1 MNNPIHIYYINLHQI
16 NALQSGQSIRK
27 QENIMLTYFFHSKR
41 SRSHSRFFYLIL
53 CTVLVCP
60 MLLFTGCGNITDAD
74 TSTTG
79 NQPISISSIKLN
91 TAVQITIY
99 DSQDKALLDD
109 CLALCDKYELIFSR
123 TNEKSELYKLNHRK
137 DVSDGDFSTDG
148 QTTPYPVS
156 GTADTWHISEDLA
169 ALLSEGLDITKESDG
184 AFDIA
189 IAPLTSLWD
198 FTAEDPRVPDD
209 AAIQKALP
217 LCSSDGV
224 TIDGQ
229 DITLPSDDIQ
239 FDVGAIA
246 KGYIADRLKDFLMKK
261 GVKSAIINLGGNV
274 LCIGSKPDGT
284 PFKIGIQKPFADRN
298 ETEAVMD
305 ITGKSVVS
313 SGIYER
319 CFKQDGKLYHHILNP
334 QTGYPYDNGLISV
347 TIISDQSVDGDALS
361 TTCFALGLEDGLKF
375 AEKKGVQAVFITEDY
390 ELHYTDGFRDEIRVT
405 DVES

>member
-1 MNNPIHIYYINLHQI
+1 M
-16 NALQSGQSIRK
+16 S
-27 QENIMLTYFFHSKR
+27 TYFFHSKR

-60 MLLFTGCGNITDAD
+60 MLLFTGCQNTTG
-74 TSTTG
+74 TSTATEKE
-79 NQPISISSIKLN
+79 PISISSIKLN
-91 TAVQITIY
+91 TAIQITIY
-99 DSQDKALLDD
+99 DSQDKSLLDD
-109 CLALCDKYELIFSR
+109 CLALCDRYELIFSR
-123 TNEKSELYKLNHRK
+123 TNENSELYKLNHRIS
-137 DVSDGDFSTDG
+137 DSAVSNQTIET
-148 QTTPYPVS
+148 QTTPYQVN
-156 GTADTWHISEDLA
+156 GTTNTWHISESLA
-169 ALLSEGLDITKESDG
+169 ALLSEGLDITRESDG

-198 FTAEDPRVPDD
+198 FTAEDPKAPDD
-209 AAIQKALP
+209 ADIQKVLP

-246 KGYIADRLKDFLMKK
+246 KGYIADRLKDFLVKK
-261 GVKSAIINLGGNV
+261 GVNSAIINLGGNV
-274 LCIGSKPDGT
+274 LCIGSKPNGT

-305 ITGKSVVS
+305 IAGKSVVS

-319 CFKQDGKLYHHILNP
+319 CFKQGGKLYHHILNP

-347 TIISDQSVDGDALS
+347 TIISDQSVNGDALS
-361 TTCFALGLEDGLKF
+361 TTCFALGLKDGLKF

-390 ELHYTDGFRDEIRVT
+390 ELHYTDGFQDEINVT

>member
-1 MNNPIHIYYINLHQI
+1 MSTICFY
-16 NALQSGQSIRK
+16 
-27 QENIMLTYFFHSKR
+27 SKKHR
-41 SRSHSRFFYLIL
+41 FQRRFFYLIL
-53 CTVLVCP
+53 CTALVCP
-60 MLLFTGCGNITDAD
+60 LLLFTGCQNAAD
-74 TSTTG
+74 TDTAAG
-79 NQPISISSIKLN
+79 KEPISISSIKLN

-99 DSQDKALLDD
+99 DSQDKSLLDD

-123 TNEKSELYKLNHRK
+123 TDEESELYKLNHRIS
-137 DVSDGDFSTDG
+137 DSAVSN
-148 QTTPYPVS
+148 QTTETQPTPYQIN
-156 GTADTWHISEDLA
+156 GTTNTWHISEDLA
-169 ALLSEGLDITKESDG
+169 ALLSEGLSITRESNG

-198 FTAEDPRVPDD
+198 FTAEDPKVPDD
-209 AAIQKALP
+209 ADIQNALP

-224 TIDGQ
+224 TINGQ
-229 DITLPSDDIQ
+229 DIILPSDDIQ

-246 KGYIADRLKDFLMKK
+246 KGYIADRLKDFLVKK
-261 GVKSAIINLGGNV
+261 GVNSAIINLGGNV

-284 PFKIGIQKPFADRN
+284 PFKVGIQKPFADRN
-298 ETEAVMD
+298 ETEAIMD

-334 QTGYPYDNGLISV
+334 KTGYPYDNGLISV

-361 TTCFALGLEDGLKF
+361 TTCFALGLDEGLKF

-390 ELHYTDGFRDEIRVT
+390 ELHYTDGFQDEIKVT

>member
-1 MNNPIHIYYINLHQI
+1 M
-16 NALQSGQSIRK
+16 S
-27 QENIMLTYFFHSKR
+27 TYFFHSKR

-60 MLLFTGCGNITDAD
+60 ILLFTGCQNTTG
-74 TSTTG
+74 TSTATEKE
-79 NQPISISSIKLN
+79 PISISSIKLN
-91 TAVQITIY
+91 TAIQITIY
-99 DSQDKALLDD
+99 DSQDKSLLDD
-109 CLALCDKYELIFSR
+109 CLALCDRYELIFSR
-123 TNEKSELYKLNHRK
+123 TNENSELYKLNHRIS
-137 DVSDGDFSTDG
+137 DSVVSNQTIET
-148 QTTPYPVS
+148 QTTPYQVN
-156 GTADTWHISEDLA
+156 GTTNTWHISEYLA
-169 ALLSEGLDITKESDG
+169 ALLSQGLSITRESDG

-198 FTAEDPRVPDD
+198 FTAEDPKAPDD
-209 AAIQKALP
+209 ADIQKVLP

-246 KGYIADRLKDFLMKK
+246 KGYIADRLKDFLVKK
-261 GVKSAIINLGGNV
+261 GVNSAIINLGGNI

-284 PFKIGIQKPFADRN
+284 PFKVGIQKPFADRN

-319 CFKQDGKLYHHILNP
+319 CFKQNGKLYHHILNP
-334 QTGYPYDNGLISV
+334 KTGYPYDNSLISV

-390 ELHYTDGFRDEIRVT
+390 ELHYTDGFQDEINVT

>member
-1 MNNPIHIYYINLHQI
+1 M
-16 NALQSGQSIRK
+16 S
-27 QENIMLTYFFHSKR
+27 TYFFHSKR

-99 DSQDKALLDD
+99 DSQDKALLND

-137 DVSDGDFSTDG
+137 DVSDGDFGTDG
-148 QTTPYPVS
+148 PTTPYPVS

-169 ALLSEGLDITKESDG
+169 ALLSEGLDITRESDG

-198 FTAEDPRVPDD
+198 FTAEDPEVPDD

-224 TIDGQ
+224 TINGQ

-246 KGYIADRLKDFLMKK
+246 KGYIADRLKDFLIKK

>member
-1 MNNPIHIYYINLHQI
+1 MSTVCFY
-16 NALQSGQSIRK
+16 
-27 QENIMLTYFFHSKR
+27 SKKHR
-41 SRSHSRFFYLIL
+41 FQRRFFYLIL
-53 CTVLVCP
+53 CTALVCP
-60 MLLFTGCGNITDAD
+60 MLLFTSCQNAADAD
-74 TSTTG
+74 TAAG
-79 NQPISISSIKLN
+79 KEPISISSIKLN

-99 DSQDKALLDD
+99 DSQDKSLLDD

-123 TNEKSELYKLNHRK
+123 TDEESELYKLNHRIS
-137 DVSDGDFSTDG
+137 DSAVSD
-148 QTTPYPVS
+148 QTTETQPTPYQIN
-156 GTADTWHISEDLA
+156 GTTNTWHISEDLA
-169 ALLSEGLDITKESDG
+169 ALLSEGLSITRESNG

-198 FTAEDPRVPDD
+198 FTAEDPKVPDD
-209 AAIQKALP
+209 ADIQNALP

-224 TIDGQ
+224 TINGQ
-229 DITLPSDDIQ
+229 DIILPSDDIQ

-246 KGYIADRLKDFLMKK
+246 KGYIADRLKDFLVKK
-261 GVKSAIINLGGNV
+261 GVNSAIINLGGNV

-284 PFKIGIQKPFADRN
+284 PFKVGIQKPFADRN

-334 QTGYPYDNGLISV
+334 KTGYPYDNGLISV

-361 TTCFALGLEDGLKF
+361 TTCFALGLDEGLKF

-390 ELHYTDGFRDEIRVT
+390 ELHYTDEFQDEIKVT

>member
-1 MNNPIHIYYINLHQI
+1 M
-16 NALQSGQSIRK
+16 S
-27 QENIMLTYFFHSKR
+27 TYFFHSKR

-60 MLLFTGCGNITDAD
+60 MLLFTGCENITDAD
-74 TSTTG
+74 TSITG
-79 NQPISISSIKLN
+79 NEPISISSIKLN

-109 CLALCDKYELIFSR
+109 CLALCDKYELVFSR

-137 DVSDGDFSTDG
+137 DTSDKDPNADG

-169 ALLSEGLDITKESDG
+169 SLLSQGLSITRESDG

-198 FTAEDPRVPDD
+198 FTAEDPKVPDD

-246 KGYIADRLKDFLMKK
+246 KGYIADRLKDFLVKK
-261 GVKSAIINLGGNV
+261 GVNSAIINLGGNI

-284 PFKIGIQKPFADRN
+284 PFKVGIQKPFADRN

-319 CFKQDGKLYHHILNP
+319 CFKQNGKLYHHILNP
-334 QTGYPYDNGLISV
+334 KTGYPYDNSLISV

-390 ELHYTDGFRDEIRVT
+390 ELHYTDGFQDEINVT

>member
-1 MNNPIHIYYINLHQI
+1 MSTICFY
-16 NALQSGQSIRK
+16 
-27 QENIMLTYFFHSKR
+27 SKKHR
-41 SRSHSRFFYLIL
+41 FQRRFFYLIL
-53 CTVLVCP
+53 CTALVCP
-60 MLLFTGCGNITDAD
+60 MLLFTGCQNAAD
-74 TSTTG
+74 TDTAAG
-79 NQPISISSIKLN
+79 KEPISISSIKLN

-99 DSQDKALLDD
+99 DSQDKSLLDD
-109 CLALCDKYELIFSR
+109 CLALCDKAELIVCR
-123 TNEKSELYKLNHRK
+123 TDEESELYKLNHRIS
-137 DVSDGDFSTDG
+137 DSAVSN
-148 QTTPYPVS
+148 QTTETQPTPYQIN
-156 GTADTWHISEDLA
+156 GTTNTWHISEDLA
-169 ALLSEGLDITKESDG
+169 ALLSEGLSITKESDG

-198 FTAEDPRVPDD
+198 FTAEDPKVPDD
-209 AAIQKALP
+209 ADIQNALP

-224 TIDGQ
+224 TINGQ
-229 DITLPSDDIQ
+229 DIILPSDDIQ

-246 KGYIADRLKDFLMKK
+246 KGYIADRLKDFLVKK
-261 GVKSAIINLGGNV
+261 GVNSAIINLGGNV

-284 PFKIGIQKPFADRN
+284 PFKVGIQKPFADRN

-319 CFKQDGKLYHHILNP
+319 CFKQNGKLYHHILNP
-334 QTGYPYDNGLISV
+334 KTGYPYDNGLISV

-361 TTCFALGLEDGLKF
+361 TTCFALGLDEGLKF

-390 ELHYTDGFRDEIRVT
+390 ELHYTDGFQDEIKVT

>member
-1 MNNPIHIYYINLHQI
+1 M
-16 NALQSGQSIRK
+16 S
-27 QENIMLTYFFHSKR
+27 TYFFHSKR
-41 SRSHSRFFYLIL
+41 NRSHSRFFYLIL

-60 MLLFTGCGNITDAD
+60 MLLFTGCQNTTG
-74 TSTTG
+74 TSTATEKE
-79 NQPISISSIKLN
+79 PISISSIKLN
-91 TAVQITIY
+91 TAIQITIY
-99 DSQDKALLDD
+99 DSQDKSLLDD
-109 CLALCDKYELIFSR
+109 CLALCDRYELIFSR
-123 TNEKSELYKLNHRK
+123 TNENSELYKLNHRK
-137 DVSDGDFSTDG
+137 DTSDKDPNADG
-148 QTTPYPVS
+148 QTIPYPIS

-169 ALLSEGLDITKESDG
+169 SLLSQGLSITRESDG

-198 FTAEDPRVPDD
+198 FTAEDPKVPDD

-224 TIDGQ
+224 TIDDQ

-246 KGYIADRLKDFLMKK
+246 KGYIADRMKDLLVKK
-261 GVKSAIINLGGNV
+261 GVNSAIINLGGNV

-284 PFKIGIQKPFADRN
+284 PFKVGIQKPFADRN

-319 CFKQDGKLYHHILNP
+319 CFKQNGKLYHHILNP
-334 QTGYPYDNGLISV
+334 KTGFPYDNSLISV

-375 AEKKGVQAVFITEDY
+375 AEKKGVHAVFITEDY
-390 ELHYTDGFRDEIRVT
+390 ELHYTDGFQDEINVT

>member
-1 MNNPIHIYYINLHQI
+1 MYCIDLHQI
-16 NALQSGQSIRK
+16 NALQLSQSIRK
-27 QENIMLTYFFHSKR
+27 QENIMSTHFFHSKR

-53 CTVLVCP
+53 CTVLVSP

-99 DSQDKALLDD
+99 DSQDKALLND

-169 ALLSEGLDITKESDG
+169 ALLSEGLDITRESDG

-198 FTAEDPRVPDD
+198 FTAEDPEVPDD

-246 KGYIADRLKDFLMKK
+246 KGYIADRLKDFLIKK

>member
-1 MNNPIHIYYINLHQI
+1 M
-16 NALQSGQSIRK
+16 S
-27 QENIMLTYFFHSKR
+27 TYFFHSKR

-137 DVSDGDFSTDG
+137 DTSDKDPNADG

-169 ALLSEGLDITKESDG
+169 SLLSEGLDITRESDG

-198 FTAEDPRVPDD
+198 FTAEDPKVPDD

-246 KGYIADRLKDFLMKK
+246 KGYIADRLKDLLVKK

-284 PFKIGIQKPFADRN
+284 PFKVGIQKPFADRN

-334 QTGYPYDNGLISV
+334 KTGYPYDNGLISV

-361 TTCFALGLEDGLKF
+361 TTCFALGLDEGLKF

-390 ELHYTDGFRDEIRVT
+390 ELHYTNGFQDEIKVT

>member
-1 MNNPIHIYYINLHQI
+1 MYCIDLHQI
-16 NALQSGQSIRK
+16 NALQLSQSIRK
-27 QENIMLTYFFHSKR
+27 QENIMSTYFFHSKR

-123 TNEKSELYKLNHRK
+123 TNKKSELYKLNHRK
-137 DVSDGDFSTDG
+137 DVSDEDFNTDG

-169 ALLSEGLDITKESDG
+169 ALLSEGLDITRESDG

-198 FTAEDPRVPDD
+198 FTAEDPKVPDD

-246 KGYIADRLKDFLMKK
+246 KGYIADRLKDFLVKK

-390 ELHYTDGFRDEIRVT
+390 ELHYTDGFRDEIKVT

>member
-1 MNNPIHIYYINLHQI
+1 
-16 NALQSGQSIRK
+16 
-27 QENIMLTYFFHSKR
+27 MLTYFFHSKR

-60 MLLFTGCGNITDAD
+60 MLLFTGCENITDAD
-74 TSTTG
+74 TSITG
-79 NQPISISSIKLN
+79 NEPISISSIKLN

-109 CLALCDKYELIFSR
+109 CLALCDKYELVFSR

-137 DVSDGDFSTDG
+137 DTSDKDPNADG

-169 ALLSEGLDITKESDG
+169 SLLSQGLSITRESDG

-198 FTAEDPRVPDD
+198 FTAEDPKVPDD

-246 KGYIADRLKDFLMKK
+246 KGYIADRMKDLLVKK
-261 GVKSAIINLGGNV
+261 GVNSAIINLGGNV

-284 PFKIGIQKPFADRN
+284 PFKVGIQKPFADRN

-319 CFKQDGKLYHHILNP
+319 CFKQNGKLYHHILNP
-334 QTGYPYDNGLISV
+334 KTGFPYDNSLISV

-390 ELHYTDGFRDEIRVT
+390 ELHYTDGFQDEINVT

>member
-1 MNNPIHIYYINLHQI
+1 
-16 NALQSGQSIRK
+16 
-27 QENIMLTYFFHSKR
+27 MLTYFFHSKR
-41 SRSHSRFFYLIL
+41 NRSHSRFFYLIL

-60 MLLFTGCGNITDAD
+60 ILLFTGCENITDAD

-79 NQPISISSIKLN
+79 NEPISISSIKLN

-109 CLALCDKYELIFSR
+109 CLALCDKYELVFSR

-137 DVSDGDFSTDG
+137 NTSDKDPNADG

-169 ALLSEGLDITKESDG
+169 SLLSQGLSITRESDG

-198 FTAEDPRVPDD
+198 FTAEDPKVPDD

-246 KGYIADRLKDFLMKK
+246 KGYIADRMKDLLVKK

-284 PFKIGIQKPFADRN
+284 PFKVGIQKPFADRN

-319 CFKQDGKLYHHILNP
+319 CFKQGGKLYHHILNP

-375 AEKKGVQAVFITEDY
+375 AEKKGVHAVFITEDY
-390 ELHYTDGFRDEIRVT
+390 ELHYTDGFQDEINVT

>member
-1 MNNPIHIYYINLHQI
+1 M
-16 NALQSGQSIRK
+16 S
-27 QENIMLTYFFHSKR
+27 TYFFHSKR

-79 NQPISISSIKLN
+79 NEPISISSIKLN

-109 CLALCDKYELIFSR
+109 CLALCDKYELVFSR

-137 DVSDGDFSTDG
+137 DTSDKDTNTDR

-169 ALLSEGLDITKESDG
+169 ALLSEGLDITRESDG
-184 AFDIA
+184 DFDIA
-189 IAPLTSLWD
+189 IVPLTSLWD
-198 FTAEDPRVPDD
+198 FTAEDPKVPDD

-246 KGYIADRLKDFLMKK
+246 KGYIADRLKDLLVKK

-284 PFKIGIQKPFADRN
+284 PFKVGIQKPFADRN

-319 CFKQDGKLYHHILNP
+319 CFKQNGKLYHHILNP
-334 QTGYPYDNGLISV
+334 KTGYPYDNSLVSV

-390 ELHYTDGFRDEIRVT
+390 ELHYTDGFQDEINVT

>member
-1 MNNPIHIYYINLHQI
+1 MYYIDLHQI

-27 QENIMLTYFFHSKR
+27 QENIMSTYFFHSKR

-99 DSQDKALLDD
+99 DSQDKAFLDD

-137 DVSDGDFSTDG
+137 NVSDGDFSTDG

-169 ALLSEGLDITKESDG
+169 ALLSEGLDITRESDG

-198 FTAEDPRVPDD
+198 FTAEDPEVPDD

-224 TIDGQ
+224 TIDGE

-246 KGYIADRLKDFLMKK
+246 KGYIADRLKDFLIKK

>member
-1 MNNPIHIYYINLHQI
+1 M
-16 NALQSGQSIRK
+16 S
-27 QENIMLTYFFHSKR
+27 TYFFHSKR
-41 SRSHSRFFYLIL
+41 NRSHSRFFYLIL

-60 MLLFTGCGNITDAD
+60 MLLFTGCQNTTG
-74 TSTTG
+74 TSTATEKE
-79 NQPISISSIKLN
+79 PISISSIKLN
-91 TAVQITIY
+91 TAIQITIY
-99 DSQDKALLDD
+99 DSQDKSLLDD
-109 CLALCDKYELIFSR
+109 CLALCDRYELIFSR
-123 TNEKSELYKLNHRK
+123 TNENSELYKLNHRK
-137 DVSDGDFSTDG
+137 DTSDKDPNADG
-148 QTTPYPVS
+148 QTIPYPIS

-169 ALLSEGLDITKESDG
+169 SLLSQGLSITRESDG

-198 FTAEDPRVPDD
+198 FTAEDPKVPDD

-224 TIDGQ
+224 TIDDQ

-246 KGYIADRLKDFLMKK
+246 KGYIADRLKDLLVKK
-261 GVKSAIINLGGNV
+261 GVNSAIINLGGNV

-284 PFKIGIQKPFADRN
+284 PFKVGIQKPFADRN

-319 CFKQDGKLYHHILNP
+319 CFKQNGKLYHHILNP
-334 QTGYPYDNGLISV
+334 KTGFPYDNSLISV

-390 ELHYTDGFRDEIRVT
+390 ELHYTDGFQDEINVT

>member
-1 MNNPIHIYYINLHQI
+1 MYYIDLHQI
-16 NALQSGQSIRK
+16 NALQLSQSIRK
-27 QENIMLTYFFHSKR
+27 QENIMSTYFFHSKR
-41 SRSHSRFFYLIL
+41 NRSHSRFFYLIL

-60 MLLFTGCGNITDAD
+60 MLLFTGCENITDAD
-74 TSTTG
+74 TSITG
-79 NQPISISSIKLN
+79 NEPISISSIKLN

-109 CLALCDKYELIFSR
+109 CLALCDKYELVFSR

-137 DVSDGDFSTDG
+137 DTSDKDTNTDR

-169 ALLSEGLDITKESDG
+169 ALLSEGLDITRESDG

-198 FTAEDPRVPDD
+198 FTAEDPKVPDD

-246 KGYIADRLKDFLMKK
+246 KGYIADRMKDLLVKK

-274 LCIGSKPDGT
+274 LCIGSNPDGT
-284 PFKIGIQKPFADRN
+284 PFKVGIQKPFADRN

-319 CFKQDGKLYHHILNP
+319 CFKQNGKLYHHILNP
-334 QTGYPYDNGLISV
+334 KTGYPYDNSLISV

-375 AEKKGVQAVFITEDY
+375 AEKKGVQAVLITEDY
-390 ELHYTDGFRDEIRVT
+390 ELHYTDGFQDEINVT

>member
-1 MNNPIHIYYINLHQI
+1 M
-16 NALQSGQSIRK
+16 S
-27 QENIMLTYFFHSKR
+27 TYFFHSKR

-60 MLLFTGCGNITDAD
+60 MLLFTGCQNTTG
-74 TSTTG
+74 TSTATEKE
-79 NQPISISSIKLN
+79 PISISSIKLN
-91 TAVQITIY
+91 TAIQITIY
-99 DSQDKALLDD
+99 DSQDKSLLDD
-109 CLALCDKYELIFSR
+109 CLALCDRYELIFSR
-123 TNEKSELYKLNHRK
+123 TNENSELYKLNHRIS
-137 DVSDGDFSTDG
+137 DSAVSNQTIET
-148 QTTPYPVS
+148 QTTPYQVN
-156 GTADTWHISEDLA
+156 GATNTWHISEYLA
-169 ALLSEGLDITKESDG
+169 ALLSQGLSITRESDG

-198 FTAEDPRVPDD
+198 FTAEDPKVPDD
-209 AAIQKALP
+209 ADIQNALP

-246 KGYIADRLKDFLMKK
+246 KGYIADRLKDFLVKK
-261 GVKSAIINLGGNV
+261 GVNSAIINLGGNV

-284 PFKIGIQKPFADRN
+284 PFKVGIQKPFADRN

-319 CFKQDGKLYHHILNP
+319 CFKQGGKLYHHILNP

-390 ELHYTDGFRDEIRVT
+390 ELHYTDGFQDEINVT

>member
-1 MNNPIHIYYINLHQI
+1 
-16 NALQSGQSIRK
+16 
-27 QENIMLTYFFHSKR
+27 
-41 SRSHSRFFYLIL
+41 
-53 CTVLVCP
+53 

-79 NQPISISSIKLN
+79 NEPISISSIKLN

-137 DVSDGDFSTDG
+137 DTSDKDPNADG

-169 ALLSEGLDITKESDG
+169 ALLSEGLDITRESDG

-198 FTAEDPRVPDD
+198 FTAKDPKVPDD

-246 KGYIADRLKDFLMKK
+246 KGYIADRLKDFLVKK

-284 PFKIGIQKPFADRN
+284 PFKVGIQKPFADRN
-298 ETEAVMD
+298 ETEAVMN

-390 ELHYTDGFRDEIRVT
+390 ELHYTDGFQDEINVT

>member
-1 MNNPIHIYYINLHQI
+1 M
-16 NALQSGQSIRK
+16 S
-27 QENIMLTYFFHSKR
+27 TYFFHSKR

-60 MLLFTGCGNITDAD
+60 MLLFTGCQNTTG
-74 TSTTG
+74 TSTATEKE
-79 NQPISISSIKLN
+79 PISISSIKLN
-91 TAVQITIY
+91 TAIQITIY
-99 DSQDKALLDD
+99 DSQDKSLLDD
-109 CLALCDKYELIFSR
+109 CLALCDRYELIFSR
-123 TNEKSELYKLNHRK
+123 TNENSELYKLNHRK
-137 DVSDGDFSTDG
+137 DTSDKDPNADG
-148 QTTPYPVS
+148 QTIPYPIS

-169 ALLSEGLDITKESDG
+169 SLLSQGLSITRESDG

-198 FTAEDPRVPDD
+198 FTAEDPKVPDD

-224 TIDGQ
+224 TIDDQ

-246 KGYIADRLKDFLMKK
+246 KGYIADRMKDLLVKK
-261 GVKSAIINLGGNV
+261 GVNSAIINLGGNV

-284 PFKIGIQKPFADRN
+284 PFKVGIQKPFADRN

-319 CFKQDGKLYHHILNP
+319 CFKQGGKLYHHILNP
-334 QTGYPYDNGLISV
+334 QTGYPYENGLISV

-390 ELHYTDGFRDEIRVT
+390 ELHYTDGFQDEINVT

>member
-1 MNNPIHIYYINLHQI
+1 M
-16 NALQSGQSIRK
+16 S
-27 QENIMLTYFFHSKR
+27 TYFFHSKR

-109 CLALCDKYELIFSR
+109 CLALCDKYELVFSR

-137 DVSDGDFSTDG
+137 DTSDKDSNTDR

-169 ALLSEGLDITKESDG
+169 ALLSEGLDITRESDG

-198 FTAEDPRVPDD
+198 FTAEDPKVPDD

-246 KGYIADRLKDFLMKK
+246 KGYIADRLKDFLVKK
-261 GVKSAIINLGGNV
+261 GVNSAIINLGGNV

-284 PFKIGIQKPFADRN
+284 PFKVGIQKPFADRN

-319 CFKQDGKLYHHILNP
+319 CFKQGGKLYHHILNP

-390 ELHYTDGFRDEIRVT
+390 ELHYTDGFQDEINVT

>member
-1 MNNPIHIYYINLHQI
+1 MYYIDLHQI
-16 NALQSGQSIRK
+16 NALQLSQSIRK
-27 QENIMLTYFFHSKR
+27 QENIMSTYFFHSKR
-41 SRSHSRFFYLIL
+41 NRSHSRFFYLIL

-60 MLLFTGCGNITDAD
+60 MLLFTGCENITDAD

-79 NQPISISSIKLN
+79 NEPISISSIKLN

-109 CLALCDKYELIFSR
+109 CLALCDKYELVFSR

-137 DVSDGDFSTDG
+137 DTSDKDTNTDR

-169 ALLSEGLDITKESDG
+169 SLLSQGLSITRESDG

-198 FTAEDPRVPDD
+198 FTAEDPKVPDD

-246 KGYIADRLKDFLMKK
+246 KGYIADRMKDLLVKK

-284 PFKIGIQKPFADRN
+284 PFKVGIQKPFADRN

-319 CFKQDGKLYHHILNP
+319 CFKQGGKLYHHILNP

-390 ELHYTDGFRDEIRVT
+390 ELHYTDGFQDEINVT

>member
-1 MNNPIHIYYINLHQI
+1 MYYIDLHQI

-27 QENIMLTYFFHSKR
+27 QENIMSTYFFHSKR

-99 DSQDKALLDD
+99 DSQDKALLND

-137 DVSDGDFSTDG
+137 DVSDGDFGTDG
-148 QTTPYPVS
+148 PTTPYPVS

-169 ALLSEGLDITKESDG
+169 ALLSEGLDITRESDG

-198 FTAEDPRVPDD
+198 FTAEDPEVPDD

-224 TIDGQ
+224 TIDGE
-229 DITLPSDDIQ
+229 DITLLSDDIQ

-246 KGYIADRLKDFLMKK
+246 KGYIADRLKDFLIKK

-319 CFKQDGKLYHHILNP
+319 CFKQDGKLYHILNP

>member
-1 MNNPIHIYYINLHQI
+1 MYYIDLHQI
-16 NALQSGQSIRK
+16 NALQLSQSIRK
-27 QENIMLTYFFHSKR
+27 QENIMSTYFFHSKR

-109 CLALCDKYELIFSR
+109 CLALCDRYELIFSR
-123 TNEKSELYKLNHRK
+123 TNENSELYKLNHRIS
-137 DVSDGDFSTDG
+137 DSAVSN
-148 QTTPYPVS
+148 QTTETQPTPYQIN
-156 GTADTWHISEDLA
+156 GTTNTWHISEDLA
-169 ALLSEGLDITKESDG
+169 ALLSEGLSITKESDG

-198 FTAEDPRVPDD
+198 FTAEDPKVPDD
-209 AAIQKALP
+209 ADIQNALP
-217 LCSSDGV
+217 QCSSDGV

-246 KGYIADRLKDFLMKK
+246 KGYIADRLKDFLVKK
-261 GVKSAIINLGGNV
+261 GVNSAIINLGGNV

-284 PFKIGIQKPFADRN
+284 PFKVGIQKPFADRN

-334 QTGYPYDNGLISV
+334 KTGYPYDNGLISV

-361 TTCFALGLEDGLKF
+361 TTCFALGLDKGLKF

-390 ELHYTDGFRDEIRVT
+390 ELHYTDGFQDEINVT

>member
-1 MNNPIHIYYINLHQI
+1 M
-16 NALQSGQSIRK
+16 S
-27 QENIMLTYFFHSKR
+27 TYFFHSKR

-99 DSQDKALLDD
+99 DSQDKALLND

-137 DVSDGDFSTDG
+137 DVSDGDFGTDG
-148 QTTPYPVS
+148 PTTPYPVS

-169 ALLSEGLDITKESDG
+169 ALLSEGLDITRESDG

-198 FTAEDPRVPDD
+198 FTAEDPEVPDD

-224 TIDGQ
+224 TIDGE
-229 DITLPSDDIQ
+229 DITPPSDDIQ

>member
-1 MNNPIHIYYINLHQI
+1 MYYIDLHQI

-27 QENIMLTYFFHSKR
+27 QENIMSTYFFHSKR

-99 DSQDKALLDD
+99 DSQDKALLND

-148 QTTPYPVS
+148 PTTPYPVS

-169 ALLSEGLDITKESDG
+169 ALLSEGLDITRESDG

-224 TIDGQ
+224 TINGQ

-246 KGYIADRLKDFLMKK
+246 KGYIADRLKDFLIKK

>member
-1 MNNPIHIYYINLHQI
+1 MSTICFY
-16 NALQSGQSIRK
+16 
-27 QENIMLTYFFHSKR
+27 SKKHR
-41 SRSHSRFFYLIL
+41 FQRRFFYLIL
-53 CTVLVCP
+53 CTALVCP
-60 MLLFTGCGNITDAD
+60 MLLFTGCQNAAD
-74 TSTTG
+74 TDTAAG
-79 NQPISISSIKLN
+79 KEPISISSIKLN

-99 DSQDKALLDD
+99 DSQDKSLLDD

-123 TNEKSELYKLNHRK
+123 TDEESELYKLNHRIS
-137 DVSDGDFSTDG
+137 DSAVSN
-148 QTTPYPVS
+148 QTTETQPTPYQIN
-156 GTADTWHISEDLA
+156 GTTNTWHISEDLA
-169 ALLSEGLDITKESDG
+169 ALLSEGLSITKESDG

-198 FTAEDPRVPDD
+198 FTAEDPKVPDD
-209 AAIQKALP
+209 ADIQNALP

-224 TIDGQ
+224 TINGQ
-229 DITLPSDDIQ
+229 DTILPSDDIQ

-246 KGYIADRLKDFLMKK
+246 KGYIADRLKDFLVKK
-261 GVKSAIINLGGNV
+261 GVNSAIINLGGNV

-284 PFKIGIQKPFADRN
+284 PFKVGIQKPFADRN

-319 CFKQDGKLYHHILNP
+319 CFKQNGKLYHHILNP
-334 QTGYPYDNGLISV
+334 KTGYPYDNGLISV

-361 TTCFALGLEDGLKF
+361 TTCFALGLDEGLKF

-390 ELHYTDGFRDEIRVT
+390 ELHYTDGFQDEIKVT

>member
-1 MNNPIHIYYINLHQI
+1 M
-16 NALQSGQSIRK
+16 S
-27 QENIMLTYFFHSKR
+27 TYFFHSKR
-41 SRSHSRFFYLIL
+41 NRSHSRFFYLIL

-60 MLLFTGCGNITDAD
+60 MLLFTGCQNTTG
-74 TSTTG
+74 TSTATEKE
-79 NQPISISSIKLN
+79 PISISSIKLN
-91 TAVQITIY
+91 TAIQITIY
-99 DSQDKALLDD
+99 DSQDKSLLDD
-109 CLALCDKYELIFSR
+109 CLALCDRYELIFSR
-123 TNEKSELYKLNHRK
+123 TNENSELYKLNHRIS
-137 DVSDGDFSTDG
+137 DSAVSNQTIET
-148 QTTPYPVS
+148 QTTPYQVN
-156 GTADTWHISEDLA
+156 GTTNTWHISEYLA
-169 ALLSEGLDITKESDG
+169 ALLSQGLSITRESDG

-198 FTAEDPRVPDD
+198 FTAEDPKAPDD
-209 AAIQKALP
+209 ADIQKVLP

-229 DITLPSDDIQ
+229 DITLPSDGIQ

-246 KGYIADRLKDFLMKK
+246 KGYIADRLKDFLVKK
-261 GVKSAIINLGGNV
+261 GVNSAIINLGGNV

-284 PFKIGIQKPFADRN
+284 PFKVGIQKPFADRN

-319 CFKQDGKLYHHILNP
+319 CFKQNGKLYHHILNP
-334 QTGYPYDNGLISV
+334 KTGFPYDNSLISV

-390 ELHYTDGFRDEIRVT
+390 ELHYTDGFQDEINVT

>member
-1 MNNPIHIYYINLHQI
+1 M
-16 NALQSGQSIRK
+16 S
-27 QENIMLTYFFHSKR
+27 TYFFHSKR

-60 MLLFTGCGNITDAD
+60 MLLFTGCENITDAD
-74 TSTTG
+74 TSITG
-79 NQPISISSIKLN
+79 NEPISISSIKLN

-109 CLALCDKYELIFSR
+109 CLALCDKYELVFSR

-137 DVSDGDFSTDG
+137 DTSDKDPNADG

-169 ALLSEGLDITKESDG
+169 SLLSQGLSITRESDG

-198 FTAEDPRVPDD
+198 FTAEDPKVPDD

-246 KGYIADRLKDFLMKK
+246 KGYIADRLKDFLVKK
-261 GVKSAIINLGGNV
+261 GVNSAIINLGGNV

-284 PFKIGIQKPFADRN
+284 PFKVGIQKPFADRN

-319 CFKQDGKLYHHILNP
+319 CFKQGGKLYHHILNP

-390 ELHYTDGFRDEIRVT
+390 ELHYTDGFQDEINVT

>member
-1 MNNPIHIYYINLHQI
+1 M
-16 NALQSGQSIRK
+16 S
-27 QENIMLTYFFHSKR
+27 TYFFHSKR

-60 MLLFTGCGNITDAD
+60 ILLFTGCGNITDAD
-74 TSTTG
+74 TSTTE
-79 NQPISISSIKLN
+79 NEPISISSIKLN
-91 TAVQITIY
+91 TAIQITIY
-99 DSQDKALLDD
+99 DSQDKSLLDD
-109 CLALCDKYELIFSR
+109 CLALCDRYELIFSR
-123 TNEKSELYKLNHRK
+123 TNENSELYKLNHRK
-137 DVSDGDFSTDG
+137 DTSDKDPNADG
-148 QTTPYPVS
+148 QTIPYPIS

-169 ALLSEGLDITKESDG
+169 SLLSQGLSITRESDG

-198 FTAEDPRVPDD
+198 FTAEDPKVPDD

-224 TIDGQ
+224 TIDDQ

-246 KGYIADRLKDFLMKK
+246 KGYIADRMKDLLVKK
-261 GVKSAIINLGGNV
+261 GVNSAIINLGGNV

-284 PFKIGIQKPFADRN
+284 PFKVGIQKPFADRN

-319 CFKQDGKLYHHILNP
+319 CFKQNGKLYHHILNP
-334 QTGYPYDNGLISV
+334 KTGFPYDNSLISV

-390 ELHYTDGFRDEIRVT
+390 ELHYTDGFQDEINVT

>member
-1 MNNPIHIYYINLHQI
+1 M
-16 NALQSGQSIRK
+16 S
-27 QENIMLTYFFHSKR
+27 TYFFHSKR

-109 CLALCDKYELIFSR
+109 CLALCDKYELVFSR

-137 DVSDGDFSTDG
+137 DTSDKDTSTDR

-169 ALLSEGLDITKESDG
+169 SLLSEGLDITRESDG

-198 FTAEDPRVPDD
+198 FTAEDPKVPDD

-217 LCSSDGV
+217 LCSSEGV

-246 KGYIADRLKDFLMKK
+246 KGYIADRLKDFLVKK

-305 ITGKSVVS
+305 IAGKSVVS

-319 CFKQDGKLYHHILNP
+319 CFKQNGKLYHHILNP

-405 DVES
+405 DVGS

>member
-1 MNNPIHIYYINLHQI
+1 MYYIDLHQI
-16 NALQSGQSIRK
+16 NALQLSQSIRK
-27 QENIMLTYFFHSKR
+27 QENIMSTYFFHSKR
-41 SRSHSRFFYLIL
+41 NRSHSRFFYLIL

-60 MLLFTGCGNITDAD
+60 MLLFTGCENITDAD
-74 TSTTG
+74 TSITG
-79 NQPISISSIKLN
+79 NEPISISSIKLN

-109 CLALCDKYELIFSR
+109 CLALCDKYELVFSR

-137 DVSDGDFSTDG
+137 DTSDKDPNADG

-169 ALLSEGLDITKESDG
+169 SLLSEGLDITRESDG

-198 FTAEDPRVPDD
+198 FTAEDPKVPDD

-246 KGYIADRLKDFLMKK
+246 KGYIADRLKDLLVKK

-284 PFKIGIQKPFADRN
+284 PFKVGIQKPFADRN

-319 CFKQDGKLYHHILNP
+319 CFKQNGKLYHPILNP
-334 QTGYPYDNGLISV
+334 KTGYPYDNSLVSV

-390 ELHYTDGFRDEIRVT
+390 KLHYTDGFRDEIRVT